1 MKLTLEQQY
10 MLSVQ
15 QSQYLACW
23 CSGDFRSQGIIR
35 LDIDPQKPEYSVS
48 SIRRVDINPD
58 DLIVWKIPFTWSFE
72 AWLN

>member
-1 MKLTLEQQY
+1 MKLTLEQQH

-35 LDIDPQKPEYSVS
+35 HDIDPQSQNILSPASEELI
-48 SIRRVDINPD
+48 SIQMI
-58 DLIVWKIPFTWSFE
+58 
-72 AWLN
+72 